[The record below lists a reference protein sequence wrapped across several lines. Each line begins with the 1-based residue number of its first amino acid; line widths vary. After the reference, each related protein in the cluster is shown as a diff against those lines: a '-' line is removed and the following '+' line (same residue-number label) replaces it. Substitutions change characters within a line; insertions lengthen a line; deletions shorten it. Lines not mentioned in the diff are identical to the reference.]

1 MMSQED
7 IKSDEIDIKSIVSS
21 LIENKRLFFFTSI
34 ISLTISSVSYFF
46 YDDFYESSSV
56 LYTTNSESSSM
67 NSSSFDRLADIG
79 GFNLNLS
86 QMDNQASYCLKLFDS
101 IDFFIEVLEPDLL
114 KDLIGTRKAKTLW
127 SNLEDNLNSK
137 NIFLAHDRFK
147 KKFQVDFDEDYNTF
161 DLEYTSS
168 SPGLSQTTLQKI
180 IYTANSKIREKD
192 LEEARKKLEFVR
204 TKLSTENLSQI
215 KEVLSTLAAESY
227 GVIALAESREE
238 YYLKTIQ
245 KPYFNPLSQKI
256 GFFLFT
262 SISLLL
268 FNTVVFLYTLFFRII
283 DK

>member
-1 MMSQED
+1 MSSED
-7 IKSDEIDIKSIVSS
+7 LKSDEIDIKSVVSS
-21 LIENKRLFFFTSI
+21 LIENKKLFFFASI
-34 ISLTISSVSYFF
+34 FSLIISSVSYFF

-114 KDLIGTRKAKTLW
+114 KDLIGTRKAKSLW

-180 IYTANSKIREKD
+180 IDTANSKIREKD

-256 GFFLFT
+256 GFFLFI

>member
-1 MMSQED
+1 MSSED
-7 IKSDEIDIKSIVSS
+7 IKSDEIDIKSVVSS
-21 LIENKRLFFFTSI
+21 LIENKRLFFFASI
-34 ISLTISSVSYFF
+34 ISLIISSFSYFF

-67 NSSSFDRLADIG
+67 NSSSFDRLADLG

-114 KDLIGTRKAKTLW
+114 SDLIGARKAKSLW

-147 KKFQVDFDEDYNTF
+147 KRFQVDFDEDFNTF
-161 DLEYTSS
+161 DLEITSS
-168 SPGLSQTTLQKI
+168 SPGLSQSTLQKI
-180 IYTANSKIREKD
+180 IDTANSKIREKD
-192 LEEARKKLEFVR
+192 LVEARKKLEFVR
-204 TKLSTENLSQI
+204 AKLSSENLSQI
-215 KEVLSTLAAESY
+215 KEVLSSLAAESY
-227 GVIALAESREE
+227 GIIALAESREE

-256 GFFLFT
+256 GFFLFIL
-262 SISLLL
+262 ISLLI

-283 DK
+283 DQ

>member
-1 MMSQED
+1 
-7 IKSDEIDIKSIVSS
+7 
-21 LIENKRLFFFTSI
+21 
-34 ISLTISSVSYFF
+34 
-46 YDDFYESSSV
+46 
-56 LYTTNSESSSM
+56 M
-67 NSSSFDRLADIG
+67 NSSSFDRLADLG

-114 KDLIGTRKAKTLW
+114 SDLIGARKAKSIW

-147 KKFQVDFDEDYNTF
+147 KRFHVDFDEDFNTF
-161 DLEYTSS
+161 DLEITSS
-168 SPGLSQTTLQKI
+168 SPGLSQSTLQKI
-180 IYTANSKIREKD
+180 IDKANSKIREKD
-192 LEEARKKLEFVR
+192 LEEARKKLEFVKA
-204 TKLSTENLSQI
+204 KLSTENLSQI
-215 KEVLSTLAAESY
+215 KEVLSSLAAESY

-256 GFFLFT
+256 GFFLFIL
-262 SISLLL
+262 ISLLI

-283 DK
+283 DQ

>member
-1 MMSQED
+1 MSSED
-7 IKSDEIDIKSIVSS
+7 LKSDEIDIKSVVSS
-21 LIENKRLFFFTSI
+21 LIENKKLFFFASI
-34 ISLTISSVSYFF
+34 FSLIISSVSYFF

-256 GFFLFT
+256 GFFLFI

>member
-1 MMSQED
+1 MSSED
-7 IKSDEIDIKSIVSS
+7 LKSDEIDIKSVVSS
-21 LIENKRLFFFTSI
+21 LIENKKLFFFASI
-34 ISLTISSVSYFF
+34 FSLIISSVSYFF

-114 KDLIGTRKAKTLW
+114 KDLIGTRKAKSLW

-256 GFFLFT
+256 GFFLFI